1 MLNFIVQNFNW
12 PTFFIALA
20 VFVLISNITSLIVA
34 IIKKRRAYK
43 QLNIVEKQYQDLQKQ
58 LKDNEAELNK
68 ALGSKENK

>member
-43 QLNIVEKQYQDLQKQ
+43 QLNTVEKQYQDLQKQ